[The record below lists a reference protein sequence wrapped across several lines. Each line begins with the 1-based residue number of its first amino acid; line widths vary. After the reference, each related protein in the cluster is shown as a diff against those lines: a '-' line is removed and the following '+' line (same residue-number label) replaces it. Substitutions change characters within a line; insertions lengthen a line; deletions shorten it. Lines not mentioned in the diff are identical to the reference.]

1 MSDSTTWARLLAAHA
16 LLLGAMQQ
24 RLKDAGLPALEWY
37 DLLWAL
43 EQAPEHRLRMGEL
56 ASSLLLTRFNAT
68 RLVDRLEQEGLVS
81 RQKSKTDRR
90 GAEAVLTAKGASL
103 RRKMWPVYRKA
114 IDEIFNRH
122 LTAGQ
127 HEALQKMLERLLH
140 ENLPKTEE

>member
-1 MSDSTTWARLLAAHA
+1 MTDSTTWARLLAAHA

-24 RLKDAGLPALEWY
+24 RLKQAELPPLEWY

-56 ASSLLLTRFNAT
+56 AEKLLLTRFNAT

-81 RQKSKTDRR
+81 RQQAKADRR
-90 GAEAVLTAKGASL
+90 GAEAVLTARGAAL

-114 IDEIFNRH
+114 IDELFNRH
-122 LTAGQ
+122 LSAGQ
-127 HEALQKMLERLLH
+127 HEALQKMLERVL
-140 ENLPKTEE
+140 EGNLPAGE